1 MLGPA
6 ERAWCVVV
14 PHQPRGARMARHRL
28 STELV
33 GTIRPGLLADVV
45 AVLAE
50 LVGNSVRHAAP
61 LPGEVIRVAWRHR
74 LDGDHDIVQVRVT
87 DGGGGAVPRLRPTD
101 LDSLDGRGL
110 HIVAALATRWGSDR
124 DGLGQSVWAEF
135 RAPAARLPGPDG
147 DDPAPNDLLAT
158 R

>member
-1 MLGPA
+1 MTCPA

-33 GTIRPGLLADVV
+33 DTIRPGFLADVV

-50 LVGNSVRHAAP
+50 LVGNSVLHAQP
-61 LPGEVIRVAWRHR
+61 LPGEVIRVAWRHHVE
-74 LDGDHDIVQVRVT
+74 GDTDVVQVRVT
-87 DGGGGAVPRLRPTD
+87 DGGGAAPPQVRDTD

-110 HIVAALATRWGSDR
+110 HIVTALATSWGADR
-124 DGLGQSVWAEF
+124 DGLGQSVWAEL
-135 RAPAARLPGPDG
+135 RAPAGEPTAPPGG
-147 DDPAPNDLLAT
+147 ATAATDLLA
-158 R
+158 RR